1 MGFAAK
7 WLAEKSLFPRLFEEI
22 PDDDTGIVAVVPAY
36 NEPGITTL
44 LDSLASCNPPRCRV
58 EIIIIVNLRS
68 DAGKEAILNHRKCI
82 ENINIWVKENPDNLF
97 RLLVFD
103 TGIPEIPGWGVGL
116 ARKTGMDEAVRRF
129 DSIDRPEGVIVC
141 LDADCKVEKNYFEA
155 IAENLLYNNKNKA
168 CSIYFEHLTGES
180 PDSQIARYIIQYELH
195 LRYYLWALK
204 FAGFPDACHTV
215 GSAIAVKAL
224 SYIRAGGMNRRQAG
238 EDFYFIQKLIPA
250 GGYFTLNSTTVYPSS
265 RESLR
270 VPFGTGAA
278 MSKLMRE
285 QNDEYLTYNFDAFT
299 ELAILFSS
307 AGGLY
312 YSDLQITSEYYQR
325 LPPGLRS
332 FINEEEWLKKINE
345 IKSNTS
351 GHGSFTK
358 RFFGW
363 FNMFRIVKYLNHVH
377 DGLYEKQ
384 PVTLAALS
392 LLRAAGQ
399 NAASSAA
406 QDLLNH
412 FRMLDKN
419 S

>member
-1 MGFAAK
+1 
-7 WLAEKSLFPRLFEEI
+7 
-22 PDDDTGIVAVVPAY
+22 
-36 NEPGITTL
+36 
-44 LDSLASCNPPRCRV
+44 
-58 EIIIIVNLRS
+58 
-68 DAGKEAILNHRKCI
+68 
-82 ENINIWVKENPDNLF
+82 
-97 RLLVFD
+97 
-103 TGIPEIPGWGVGL
+103 
-116 ARKTGMDEAVRRF
+116 
-129 DSIDRPEGVIVC
+129 
-141 LDADCKVEKNYFEA
+141 
-155 IAENLLYNNKNKA
+155 
-168 CSIYFEHLTGES
+168 
-180 PDSQIARYIIQYELH
+180 
-195 LRYYLWALK
+195 
-204 FAGFPDACHTV
+204 
-215 GSAIAVKAL
+215 
-224 SYIRAGGMNRRQAG
+224 
-238 EDFYFIQKLIPA
+238 
-250 GGYFTLNSTTVYPSS
+250 
-265 RESLR
+265 
-270 VPFGTGAA
+270 
-278 MSKLMRE
+278 MRE